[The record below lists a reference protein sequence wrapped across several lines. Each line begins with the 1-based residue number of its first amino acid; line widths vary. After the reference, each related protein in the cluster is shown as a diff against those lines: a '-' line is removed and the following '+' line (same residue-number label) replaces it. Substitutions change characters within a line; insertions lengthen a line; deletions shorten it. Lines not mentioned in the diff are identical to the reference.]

1 MNFRRKQCDSAQ
13 RCVNAQP
20 PNHLASVTLRKV
32 VKTCAIAAPGVR
44 HRRDNG
50 PIEYQVQPVPPPRP
64 EQLGQLTLHT
74 ETIIEDGPD
83 ALAAAHREAARLSV
97 KFGEQF
103 ETQWC
108 LMTNWL

>member
-1 MNFRRKQCDSAQ
+1 M
-13 RCVNAQP
+13 
-20 PNHLASVTLRKV
+20 TLRKV